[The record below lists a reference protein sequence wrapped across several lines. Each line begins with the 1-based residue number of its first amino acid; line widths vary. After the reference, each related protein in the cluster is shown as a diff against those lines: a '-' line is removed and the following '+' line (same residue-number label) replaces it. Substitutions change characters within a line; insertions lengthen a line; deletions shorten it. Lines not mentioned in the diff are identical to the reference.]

1 MLILLLL
8 VCFRERGG
16 GRYQE
21 IMGVIPHANER
32 KQPTNK
38 GLAHLGRPQSSWR
51 ARLRLY
57 SLAQLCAIYSYLYTV
72 HTAGPPA
79 VGSCKCPFKPRL
91 EFLSHFLRYRA
102 LKQKHP
108 AFQAC
113 ENSTLQIH
121 IKRSSFPASS
131 DPEIQGCG
139 LGRQK
144 HPMWALGWNL

>member
-1 MLILLLL
+1 MTL
-8 VCFRERGG
+8 VSAQAENTQR
-16 GRYQE
+16 
-21 IMGVIPHANER
+21 V
-32 KQPTNK
+32 T
-38 GLAHLGRPQSSWR
+38 HLRNH
-51 ARLRLY
+51 LTK
-57 SLAQLCAIYSYLYTV
+57 SYLIELLSASDGKKMRPAKAIL
-72 HTAGPPA
+72 TAEPLTASEALPVSWGTM
-79 VGSCKCPFKPRL
+79 R